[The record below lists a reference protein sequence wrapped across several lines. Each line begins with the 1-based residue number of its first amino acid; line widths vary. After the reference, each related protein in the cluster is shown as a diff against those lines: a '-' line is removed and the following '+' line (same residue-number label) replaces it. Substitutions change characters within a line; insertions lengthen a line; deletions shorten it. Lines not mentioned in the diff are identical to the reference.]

1 MALGKGT
8 ISKITLK
15 MGADIKSLTKDLS
28 LAQKKISTF
37 SQNVK
42 RSLNDAAISSKR
54 AFTGVTRNAAW
65 QQGAVA
71 ATGMALALRSSV
83 REAMTF
89 EKSMDVVASKIT
101 GVTDAQMK
109 ALTDQAKLQGRITKF
124 TASQVGGAQAFLA
137 QAGLAPK
144 AIKSMI
150 PAILKLS
157 EATDAPLEFVADKV
171 SNIAGGF
178 QLTEEQIPHLT
189 DVLAQATRSGNVDL
203 EQLSA
208 SFAATSGTAK
218 MFGLSIEETANAFD
232 IMGNNG
238 LQGEKAGMQMRN
250 ILSRMTGSG
259 KKHLDSLGVS
269 IKDNQGNMR
278 NLKDILSDFNEETK
292 NMDAADRIAL
302 MGKVFGE
309 RNKEGAG
316 FLLNSME
323 SGDWTKNLAKVMD
336 NKGAAKEM
344 AKISQDNLAG
354 AFTRFGSAISGL
366 QVALIGN
373 TKGLQGFVDAI
384 SGGIN
389 KLTDFIDKF
398 PIMGKLIV
406 GVSTAFIGLIALAP
420 FIAAFVSLVGSLGT
434 AFVAIKAGLAAS
446 AAVAAIAA
454 APMWAIVAAV
464 AGIVAGLALIWK
476 YRKPLGK
483 FFSFIFKIAFKVIG
497 GIAKA
502 VFWLV
507 KKCIQAFLGIFDFV
521 LNVVMYL
528 PRKFFSAGKAI
539 LQGLWNG
546 LKWAWGELKTW
557 FSGMAEWIDSMNP
570 FKGWIEAIQTA
581 IDKLKFWK
589 GEVEDEND
597 INPENKE
604 FKQNLGTGMGD
615 SLGIPKDGNFFKDED
630 PTLKIPSLDGASL
643 GGKGGATTNHNNN
656 SITINLP
663 EGIYDADDI
672 ANKVTAGLENMYAMA
687 DTNSRAALHD

>member
-1 MALGKGT
+1 
-8 ISKITLK
+8 
-15 MGADIKSLTKDLS
+15 
-28 LAQKKISTF
+28 
-37 SQNVK
+37 
-42 RSLNDAAISSKR
+42 
-54 AFTGVTRNAAW
+54 
-65 QQGAVA
+65 
-71 ATGMALALRSSV
+71 
-83 REAMTF
+83 
-89 EKSMDVVASKIT
+89 
-101 GVTDAQMK
+101 
-109 ALTDQAKLQGRITKF
+109 
-124 TASQVGGAQAFLA
+124 
-137 QAGLAPK
+137 
-144 AIKSMI
+144 
-150 PAILKLS
+150 
-157 EATDAPLEFVADKV
+157 
-171 SNIAGGF
+171 
-178 QLTEEQIPHLT
+178 
-189 DVLAQATRSGNVDL
+189 
-203 EQLSA
+203 
-208 SFAATSGTAK
+208 
-218 MFGLSIEETANAFD
+218 
-232 IMGNNG
+232 
-238 LQGEKAGMQMRN
+238 
-250 ILSRMTGSG
+250 
-259 KKHLDSLGVS
+259 
-269 IKDNQGNMR
+269 MR
-278 NLKDILSDFNEETK
+278 NLKDILADFNEETK
-292 NMDAADRIAL
+292 NMDPADKIAL
-302 MGKVFGE
+302 MGDVFGE
-309 RNKEGAG
+309 RNKEGAAY
-316 FLLNSME
+316 LLNAIE
-323 SGDWTKNLAKVMD
+323 SGKWDDNLEIIGA
-336 NKGAAKEM
+336 NKGAATQM
-344 AKISQDNLAG
+344 AKKAQDNLEG

-434 AFVAIKAGLAAS
+434 AFVAIKTGLAAS

-604 FKQNLGTGMGD
+604 FKQNLGSGMSDG
-615 SLGIPKDGNFFKDED
+615 LGIPKDGNFFKDED